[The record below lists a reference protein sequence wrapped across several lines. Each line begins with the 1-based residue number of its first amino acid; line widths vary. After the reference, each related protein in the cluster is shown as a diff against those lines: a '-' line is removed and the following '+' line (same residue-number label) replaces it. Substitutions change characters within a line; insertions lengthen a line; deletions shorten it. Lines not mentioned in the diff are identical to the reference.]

1 MSFAGSL
8 SPAISASIIARPLMS
23 ITFASPE
30 SSLDVGVFQHLL
42 HLQDVLEF
50 SRTSCF
56 LMRSKLRISCV
67 WLSGTNL
74 ARIRP
79 GAKRSDSIVHVSL
92 VAGHV
97 LDMRGIRQHQLKFAV
112 GQDLHKQFSNRRRL
126 LPSGHACTC
135 SRPATPTTLLGS
147 QLLSE
152 TCELCTLP

>member
-1 MSFAGSL
+1 
-8 SPAISASIIARPLMS
+8 MS

-30 SSLDVGVFQHLL
+30 SSLDAGVFQHLL
-42 HLQDVLEF
+42 YLQDVLEF

-112 GQDLHKQFSNRRRL
+112 GQDRL
-126 LPSGHACTC
+126 LET
-135 SRPATPTTLLGS
+135 ATPCIQDFHLAA
-147 QLLSE
+147 QE
-152 TCELCTLP
+152 IWDER